1 MSDSIIM
8 IDANISVNDAPIDV
22 NMSTDNIPL
31 DVEIQENPKYELDY
45 AKLINKPTLNGIEI
59 NGAMFEEDPLVPS
72 WAKEPVK
79 PEYTPIEVG
88 AVDER
93 CAIPLDELSLLFQ

>member
-1 MSDSIIM
+1 MSDVVIM
-8 IDANISVNDAPIDV
+8 IDADISLNDAPVNV

-31 DVEIQENPKYELDY
+31 NVDVQENPRYELDY

-59 NGAMFEEDPLVPS
+59 NGDMLETDPLVPS

-79 PEYTPIEVG
+79 PEYTPVEVG

-93 CAIPLDELSLLFQ
+93 YAIPLEELSLLFQ